1 MMRKLLFA
9 VCMAASMAFASD
21 INITLCQEKNYNC
34 QVIPVQNVKNTE
46 KVGNGTIL
54 RVNFANGKILDISI
68 LGKVIEFKKRK
79 K

>member
-1 MMRKLLFA
+1 MRKLLFA
-9 VCMAASMAFASD
+9 VCMATSMAFASD
-21 INITLCQEKNYNC
+21 INIILCQEKNYNC

-68 LGKVIEFKKRK
+68 LGKVIDFKKRK